1 MIPLLLLALAA
12 SAAPSVHSDEF
23 DVTVAELHNSK
34 QGLRVGLT
42 IENKVQ
48 AGRLFIHLEPN
59 EGDAKT
65 VLFMPP
71 VRHTK
76 DRFTYYF
83 KGGRD
88 SMQATLLFPADEI
101 ATSSVLV
108 VGEAAPPY
116 RQTAL
121 ALDLS
126 QRLTPEPKAPP
137 GPASPAPPSSPS
149 VPPSERVIATYRPP
163 FKALGETVVLKSG
176 KEGPGGTGWIR
187 IYTDLPEVSLNQL
200 GEGIEHPQQIWA
212 GPERMLFIVKLSS
225 QRAIAVDVVNSE
237 IKTAHFIDKTMFE
250 RMVGPGTPYP
260 RRVYMGK

>member
-1 MIPLLLLALAA
+1 MIPLLLLVLAA
-12 SAAPSVHSDEF
+12 SATSVQSDEF
-23 DVTVAELHNSK
+23 DVTVAELYNSK
-34 QGLRVGLT
+34 QGLRVGLS
-42 IENKVQ
+42 IANKVQ

-71 VRHTK
+71 VKLAK

-88 SMQATLLFPADEI
+88 SVQATLVFPPDEI
-101 ATSSVLV
+101 ATTSVLV

-121 ALDLS
+121 ALDLT
-126 QRLTPEPKAPP
+126 QRIAPEPKET
-137 GPASPAPPSSPS
+137 PAPPTPPPS
-149 VPPSERVIATYRPP
+149 ASVSPSERVIATYRPP
-163 FKALGETVVLKSG
+163 FRALGETIVLKSG
-176 KEGPGGTGWIR
+176 KEGPDGTGWIR

-212 GPERMLFIVKLSS
+212 GPDRMLFIVKLNSK
-225 QRAIAVDVVNSE
+225 RAIAVDVVHSE
-237 IKTAHFIDKTMFE
+237 IQTAHYIDKTMFE

-260 RRVYMGK
+260 KRVYMGK